1 MKDFISVSN
10 LTEEEIFYIIQRAE
24 YYRIEDQTMKNPFF
38 VANLFF
44 EPSTRT
50 KMSFTVAEKK
60 LGFEILDFQ
69 SESSSVLKGESLYDT
84 AKTFESIGADM
95 LVIRHQSDNWYSE
108 LENKLSI
115 PVINAGAGRSEHPT
129 QCLLDLLTI
138 YQEFERF
145 KGLNITIAGDI
156 IHSRVAKSN
165 ADALRRLG
173 AKVFLSAAPGFEDES
188 LDFPYITMDE
198 AVECSD
204 VLMLLRIQH
213 ERHIHKAE
221 TTNYLDLYG
230 LTKQRE
236 ANMKKNAIIM
246 HPAPINRGVEIDT
259 DLVECPRSRI
269 FKQMTN
275 GVYVRMAIM
284 MYLLQKRGK
293 TNENFTQKR
302 KQIVGIR

>member
-24 YYRIEDQTMKNPFF
+24 YYRIEEQTMKNPFF

-95 LVIRHQSDNWYSE
+95 LVIRHRSDNWYSE